1 MYEFSEIDLFN
12 KWTVMKFATEVQD
25 QRDKK
30 DDDLEKKKMKYEQSL
45 KDEQLTFEG
54 SIKEMDEN
62 IEACINFT
70 EPRMYEK
77 QADLITT

>member
-30 DDDLEKKKMKYEQSL
+30 DDDLEKKKMKYEQNL
-45 KDEQLTFEG
+45 KDDQLTFEG

-62 IEACINFT
+62 IELCINFT

-77 QADLITT
+77 

>member
-1 MYEFSEIDLFN
+1 
-12 KWTVMKFATEVQD
+12 
-25 QRDKK
+25 
-30 DDDLEKKKMKYEQSL
+30 MKYEQSL
-45 KDEQLTFEG
+45 KDDQITFEG

-77 QADLITT
+77 